1 MALVL
6 ITGSND
12 GLGRDAAR
20 RLVDDGHRVVGH
32 ARNTEKADGL
42 RRELPGLADVL
53 VADLSS
59 AAQVR
64 RLAEEADAIGTF
76 DAVIHNAGL
85 GFREPDRGPT
95 EDGHARTLAV
105 NALAPYLL
113 TALMHPAGRL
123 VYLTSGLHEQ
133 GETDLDDLDWTA
145 RPWDGRQAYC
155 DSKLFD
161 ATLAAAIARRR
172 PDIVS
177 TSVTP
182 GLGGDED
189 GRRERAGRP
198 RRRLDHPGLAR
209 RLGRPGGAAQRRA
222 LLPPGAAPRPPGG
235 RRRGL
240 PGGSPRRLRAAH
252 RRLDALTL
260 RRSRTHRPR
269 SPLRRSTR
277 PWPAGSQH
285 VACASAAQQ
294 SVSGLRARTM
304 ADPAFSWTRCVSRD
318 VDVGQAGGG
327 ERGDELVAGE
337 RAGDAAGVGGHVGLR
352 GRVHVGVGDHVG
364 DGEAPAGL
372 EDARGLARAPAP
384 CRRRG

>member
-1 MALVL
+1 MSLVL

-64 RLAEEADAIGTF
+64 RLGEDADAIGTF
-76 DAVIHNAGL
+76 DAVIHNAGI

-113 TALMHPAGRL
+113 TALMRPAGRL

-133 GETDLDDLDWTA
+133 GDTDLDDLDWTA

-161 ATLAAAIARRR
+161 ATLAAAVARRR

-182 GLGGDED
+182 GWVATKMGGEGAPDD
-189 GRRERAGRP
+189 LDAGSVTQVW
-198 RRRLDHPGLAR
+198 LAVSDDPEALR
-209 RLGRPGGAAQRRA
+209 SGALFYHQ
-222 LLPPGAAPRPPGG
+222 APRH
-235 RRRGL
+235 
-240 PGGSPRRLRAAH
+240 AH
-252 RRLDALTL
+252 RAVTDEAFQEGLLDAFARLT
-260 RRSRTHRPR
+260 
-269 SPLRRSTR
+269 
-277 PWPAGSQH
+277 G
-285 VACASAAQQ
+285 
-294 SVSGLRARTM
+294 VSM
-304 ADPAFSWTRCVSRD
+304 P
-318 VDVGQAGGG
+318 
-327 ERGDELVAGE
+327 
-337 RAGDAAGVGGHVGLR
+337 
-352 GRVHVGVGDHVG
+352 
-364 DGEAPAGL
+364 
-372 EDARGLARAPAP
+372 
-384 CRRRG
+384 

>member
-1 MALVL
+1 MSLVL

-64 RLAEEADAIGTF
+64 RLAGEADAIGTF

-133 GETDLDDLDWTA
+133 GGTDLDDLDWTA

-182 GLGGDED
+182 GWV
-189 GRRERAGRP
+189 ATKM
-198 RRRLDHPGLAR
+198 
-209 RLGRPGGAAQRRA
+209 GGAGAPDDYDAGSITQVWLAVSDDPDA
-222 LLPPGAAPRPPGG
+222 LRSGELYYHQAPRHAHPAVADEAFQE
-235 RRRGL
+235 GL
-240 PGGSPRRLRAAH
+240 
-252 RRLDALTL
+252 LDAFAQLT
-260 RRSRTHRPR
+260 
-269 SPLRRSTR
+269 
-277 PWPAGSQH
+277 G
-285 VACASAAQQ
+285 
-294 SVSGLRARTM
+294 VSM
-304 ADPAFSWTRCVSRD
+304 P
-318 VDVGQAGGG
+318 
-327 ERGDELVAGE
+327 
-337 RAGDAAGVGGHVGLR
+337 
-352 GRVHVGVGDHVG
+352 
-364 DGEAPAGL
+364 
-372 EDARGLARAPAP
+372 
-384 CRRRG
+384 

>member
-1 MALVL
+1 MSLVL

-133 GETDLDDLDWTA
+133 GGTDLDDLDWTA

-182 GLGGDED
+182 GWV
-189 GRRERAGRP
+189 ATKM
-198 RRRLDHPGLAR
+198 
-209 RLGRPGGAAQRRA
+209 GGAEAPDDYEAGSITQVWLA
-222 LLPPGAAPRPPGG
+222 VSDDPDGAAAAATLYYHQAPRHTHPAVADEAFQES
-235 RRRGL
+235 L
-240 PGGSPRRLRAAH
+240 
-252 RRLDALTL
+252 LDAFAQLT
-260 RRSRTHRPR
+260 
-269 SPLRRSTR
+269 
-277 PWPAGSQH
+277 G
-285 VACASAAQQ
+285 
-294 SVSGLRARTM
+294 VSL
-304 ADPAFSWTRCVSRD
+304 P
-318 VDVGQAGGG
+318 
-327 ERGDELVAGE
+327 
-337 RAGDAAGVGGHVGLR
+337 
-352 GRVHVGVGDHVG
+352 
-364 DGEAPAGL
+364 
-372 EDARGLARAPAP
+372 
-384 CRRRG
+384 

>member
-1 MALVL
+1 MSLVL

-42 RRELPGLADVL
+42 RRELPGLTDVL

-59 AAQVR
+59 AAEVR
-64 RLAEEADAIGTF
+64 RLAQEADAIGTF
-76 DAVIHNAGL
+76 DAVIHNAGI

-113 TALMHPAGRL
+113 TALMRPAGRL

-133 GETDLDDLDWTA
+133 GDTDLDDLDWTA

-161 ATLAAAIARRR
+161 ATLAAAVARRR

-182 GLGGDED
+182 GWVATKMGGE
-189 GRRERAGRP
+189 
-198 RRRLDHPGLAR
+198 
-209 RLGRPGGAAQRRA
+209 GA
-222 LLPPGAAPRPPGG
+222 PDD
-235 RRRGL
+235 
-240 PGGSPRRLRAAH
+240 
-252 RRLDALTL
+252 LDAGSITQAWLAVSDDAAARGTGGYFFHQQL
-260 RRSRTHRPR
+260 SATHRAVHDETVQEG
-269 SPLRRSTR
+269 LL
-277 PWPAGSQH
+277 A
-285 VACASAAQQ
+285 ACADL
-294 SVSGLRARTM
+294 SGVPL
-304 ADPAFSWTRCVSRD
+304 PA
-318 VDVGQAGGG
+318 
-327 ERGDELVAGE
+327 
-337 RAGDAAGVGGHVGLR
+337 
-352 GRVHVGVGDHVG
+352 
-364 DGEAPAGL
+364 
-372 EDARGLARAPAP
+372 
-384 CRRRG
+384 